1 MQKKFGIGLLIPKI
15 PVFGSYPQFENPK
28 YQYISNRPC
37 LLLILP
43 KNSIGDG
50 AVYLIRILAIEIVG
64 TNTIQFKAKADASL
78 SHSPTLITIS
88 IVFWGI

>member
-1 MQKKFGIGLLIPKI
+1 MSANIGWVLQKKFGIELLIPKI

-28 YQYISNRPC
+28 YQYISNRPW

-50 AVYLIRILAIEIVG
+50 AVHLISILAIDIVG
-64 TNTIQFKAKADASL
+64 THTMLA
-78 SHSPTLITIS
+78 
-88 IVFWGI
+88 